1 MKGDRARILFFSL
14 NQLEMRPGLFFA
26 FPRSLVP
33 SIEHLADRNIS
44 RIAGHPNLAV
54 IIYLIR
60 MVPVKVVGSTFGV
73 IVSVLIDCVFI
84 VIQVFSGVT
93 SGKGLSIRKSTG
105 YFE

>member
-1 MKGDRARILFFSL
+1 
-14 NQLEMRPGLFFA
+14 MRPVLLSVSPG
-26 FPRSLVP
+26 SLVP

-54 IIYLIR
+54 IIYLSQMI
-60 MVPVKVVGSTFGV
+60 PEKVEGSTFAL
-73 IVSVLIDCVFI
+73 IVSVLIYSVFI
-84 VIQVFSGVT
+84 VTQVFSGVA